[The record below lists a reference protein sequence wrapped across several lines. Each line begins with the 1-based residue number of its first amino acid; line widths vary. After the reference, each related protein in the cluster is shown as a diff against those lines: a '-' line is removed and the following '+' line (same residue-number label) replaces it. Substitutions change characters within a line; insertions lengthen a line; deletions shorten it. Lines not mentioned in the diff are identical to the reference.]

1 MSFPFKPRELNRSLT
16 RDKDAAVRATN
27 NDAFES
33 KIACMDRGYF
43 HDNFLSRMKHKYLNL
58 SLTPKDPPRRPP
70 IINRGTFARVLL
82 KQTIVERFLSH
93 YTTPVQIISL
103 GAGFDTFSYNLIDR
117 CTTFP
122 SFSYVEIDLPD
133 VVLQKQSLAEEFLSV
148 EHGPFK
154 QCSKDGHLFQ
164 GIAKGCDQTHYTLTS
179 CDLRELDSLD
189 NILQSLNI
197 KPDRPTLILAEIVL
211 VYMEPEHSDAL
222 ISHLGSFFTDEK
234 CFINIEHVSPG
245 DEFGKQMVMNIAARG
260 SPLLGLRKYTTVE
273 SQRQRF
279 LKNGWTSVDATT
291 MLQAFRNRLT
301 KQENNRLQRVEM
313 LDEFEEFH
321 MLMTHYCVVIAAVG
335 GNDGSEKLLTKLV
348 QKMDD
353 DSKLIRSGD

>member
-1 MSFPFKPRELNRSLT
+1 MSFPFKSNRANRSLT

-43 HDNFLSRMKHKYLNL
+43 HDNHLSQMKHKYLNL

-82 KQTIVERFLSH
+82 KQTLVERFLSR

-103 GAGFDTFSYNLIDR
+103 GAGFDTFPYNLIDR

-122 SFSYVEIDLPD
+122 SFSYIEIDLPD
-133 VVLQKQSLAEEFLSV
+133 VVLQKLSLAEDSLSV

-164 GIAKGCDQTHYTLTS
+164 GIAKACGHTHYALTS
-179 CDLRELDSLD
+179 CDLRELNSLD
-189 NILQSLNI
+189 TVLQSLNI

-211 VYMEPEHSDAL
+211 VYMQPEHSDAL
-222 ISHLGSFFTDEK
+222 LSHLGSFFKDEK
-234 CFINIEHVSPG
+234 CFVNIEHVSPG

-260 SPLLGLRKYTTVE
+260 SPLLGLSKYTTVE

-279 LKNGWTSVDATT
+279 LKSGWTSVDATT
-291 MLQAFRNRLT
+291 MLQAFQNRLT
-301 KQENNRLQRVEM
+301 KHENNRLQRVEM

-321 MLMTHYCVVIAAVG
+321 MLMMHYCVVVAAG
-335 GNDGSEKLLTKLV
+335 GGDDGGKKLLTKLL
-348 QKMDD
+348 QQMDD
-353 DSKLIRSGD
+353 DSKPTRSGD